1 MDNFGLLNK
10 NELSYILNN
19 EEIFGNKLIEQI
31 VEYCQRKKYSVNKI
45 KAKKPEWKEE
55 TKRLNFNFE
64 NQQIII
70 SKTGKAKE
78 EDNFKFNFGVIAI
91 GLIVF
96 GMIWMIFT
104 KGQEGKDFWFS
115 LAFIPIA
122 SFMLF
127 DLYKQR
133 KKAKQ
138 KFQQKRELRILKNS
152 IFQLIEN
159 GRMLNEKEIKAVNLF
174 WEDDNEA
181 GSSPKVKLELKGEN
195 RIVVL
200 IDEEDNYLELFRYGN
215 EISKF
220 LNKKLNIFWGESPF
234 KGKIEL

>member
-19 EEIFGNKLIEQI
+19 EEIFGKKLIEQI
-31 VEYCQRKKYSVNKI
+31 IEYCQRKKYSTNKI

-55 TKRLNFNFE
+55 KKRLNFNFE

-70 SKTGKAKE
+70 SKTEKAKQ
-78 EDNFKFNFGVIAI
+78 EDNFKFNFGIIAI

-104 KGQEGKDFWFS
+104 KGQESKDFWFS
-115 LAFIPIA
+115 LVFIPIA

-133 KKAKQ
+133 KRAKQ
-138 KFQQKRELRILKNS
+138 KFQQKRELRILKTS
-152 IFQLIEN
+152 KVQLFEN
-159 GRMLNEKEIKAVNLF
+159 EKMLNEKEINAINFF

-181 GSSPKVKLELKGEN
+181 GSSPKAKLELKGNN

>member
-19 EEIFGNKLIEQI
+19 EKIFGTKLVRQIE
-31 VEYCQRKKYSVNKI
+31 EYCQRKKYSINKI
-45 KAKKPEWKEE
+45 KAKKTEWKED

-64 NQQIII
+64 NQEIII
-70 SKTGKAKE
+70 SKTDEAKQG
-78 EDNFKFNFGVIAI
+78 DNFKFNFGVAAI
-91 GLIVF
+91 GVIVL
-96 GMIWMIFT
+96 GMVWMVFT
-104 KGQEGKDFWFS
+104 KGKGSKDFWLS
-115 LAFIPIA
+115 LALIPIA
-122 SFMLF
+122 SLMLF
-127 DLYKQR
+127 EIYKQR

-138 KFQQKRELRILKNS
+138 KFQQNRELRILKNS
-152 IFQLIEN
+152 IVQLIEN
-159 GRMLNEKEIKAVNLF
+159 GKMLNEKEINAVNLF

>member
-19 EEIFGNKLIEQI
+19 EKIFGNKLIEQI
-31 VEYCQRKKYSVNKI
+31 EEYCQWKKYSINKI
-45 KAKKPEWKEE
+45 KAKKSEWKED

-64 NQQIII
+64 NQEIII
-70 SKTGKAKE
+70 SKTDKAKQ

-91 GLIVF
+91 GVIIF

-104 KGQEGKDFWFS
+104 KGKESKDFWFS
-115 LAFIPIA
+115 LVFVPIA
-122 SFMLF
+122 SLMLF
-127 DLYKQR
+127 EVYKQR

-138 KFQQKRELRILKNS
+138 KFQQNREVRILKTS
-152 IFQLIEN
+152 IVQIIEN
-159 GRMLNEKEIKAVNLF
+159 GKTLNEKEINAINLF

-181 GSSPKVKLELKGEN
+181 GSSPKVKLELKGDN

-215 EISKF
+215 EISLF
-220 LNKKLNIFWGESPF
+220 LNKKLNIFGGESPF